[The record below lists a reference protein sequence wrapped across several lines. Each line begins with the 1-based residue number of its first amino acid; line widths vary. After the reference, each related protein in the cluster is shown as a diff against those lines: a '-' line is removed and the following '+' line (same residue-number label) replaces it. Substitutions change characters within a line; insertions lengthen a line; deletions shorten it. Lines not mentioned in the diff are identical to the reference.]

1 MNESFRLVLRNMQ
14 VDLMRKISKYMLNRD
29 PEKTKDMLTVGK
41 LKAILQNWSDDSPVT
56 VSVDNKSAPR
66 DIKRTGTLITKR
78 HKNPDIITG
87 GVGLFLWRD
96 DDYK

>member
-1 MNESFRLVLRNMQ
+1 ME
-14 VDLMRKISKYMLNRD
+14 RD

-41 LKAILQNWSDDSPVT
+41 LKAIIQNLSDNTPVC

-66 DIKRTGTLITKR
+66 DIKRIGTLITNI
-78 HKNPDIITG
+78 HKNQDILIA

-96 DDYK
+96 EDYE